1 MNNLQSKRAIEKIF
15 QKFRTISTNQGR
27 ESPDET
33 EDIAE
38 IVSGMLRKSV
48 QISKN
53 LNMEVGKMLPGVKIK
68 VRDDST
74 VD

>member
-1 MNNLQSKRAIEKIF
+1 M
-15 QKFRTISTNQGR
+15 STNQGR
-27 ESPDET
+27 ESSE
-33 EDIAE
+33 EIEVIAE

>member
-27 ESPDET
+27 ESSDET

>member
-1 MNNLQSKRAIEKIF
+1 MQSKREIEKIF
-15 QKFRTISTNQGR
+15 QKFCTISTNQGR
-27 ESPDET
+27 ESSDET
-33 EDIAE
+33 EVIAE